1 MFRLNLRPA
10 MCHRL
15 AVGQHQPPREH
26 LPQTSKAKIAWQRCF
41 QLKITRANDVRPH
54 SGETHDRPN
63 LCIARHGDRRR
74 SRSHPRRCSRRAAA
88 LRASRAALL
97 GMDTL
102 FPSLPNLQDKMMIS
116 QTSTHRELE
125 ALKQTCSQEY
135 PKNAMHVQE
144 AIGSRSSAIHDDY
157 RTSLRTS

>member
-1 MFRLNLRPA
+1 MTGRTCASRGTEIGAEAAHVRAPLL
-10 MCHRL
+10 
-15 AVGQHQPPREH
+15 
-26 LPQTSKAKIAWQRCF
+26 KA
-41 QLKITRANDVRPH
+41 
-54 SGETHDRPN
+54 
-63 LCIARHGDRRR
+63 
-74 SRSHPRRCSRRAAA
+74 AAA

-125 ALKQTCSQEY
+125 ALEQTCSQEY

-144 AIGSRSSAIHDDY
+144 AIGSRSSAIHNDY

>member
-1 MFRLNLRPA
+1 ML
-10 MCHRL
+10 
-15 AVGQHQPPREH
+15 
-26 LPQTSKAKIAWQRCF
+26 
-41 QLKITRANDVRPH
+41 
-54 SGETHDRPN
+54 
-63 LCIARHGDRRR
+63 
-74 SRSHPRRCSRRAAA
+74 AAA
-88 LRASRAALL
+88 SRFCERRQYGKNGTVAPHTSRAALL

-144 AIGSRSSAIHDDY
+144 AVGSRSSAIHNDY
-157 RTSLRTS
+157 RTSPRPSYVFGPKYLPLKLCFPISQFTVWLQRILP